1 MLVFEQAGSQSVSSP
16 FSARLHSSSAKS
28 LHALNNISRRLHR
41 LRGDGIQT
49 FVKSKIPRAL
59 SLSPFRKY
67 RDGEL
72 LVFEPQNSSNRDLQ
86 MSFLRTGNELAQ
98 YRALIEMHRTATR
111 ARKKSNFQRYILLI
125 FVGHPFHLSFK
136 LLIPH
141 SKSQKNK
148 QEKVPNILKI
158 SLSLTSVTDLS
169 LSFLFLS

>member
-1 MLVFEQAGSQSVSSP
+1 
-16 FSARLHSSSAKS
+16 
-28 LHALNNISRRLHR
+28 
-41 LRGDGIQT
+41 
-49 FVKSKIPRAL
+49 
-59 SLSPFRKY
+59 
-67 RDGEL
+67 
-72 LVFEPQNSSNRDLQ
+72 

-98 YRALIEMHRTATR
+98 YRALIEMHRTVTR
-111 ARKKSNFQRYILLI
+111 AREKSNFQRYILLI

-141 SKSQKNK
+141 SKSQKNN

>member
-1 MLVFEQAGSQSVSSP
+1 
-16 FSARLHSSSAKS
+16 
-28 LHALNNISRRLHR
+28 
-41 LRGDGIQT
+41 
-49 FVKSKIPRAL
+49 
-59 SLSPFRKY
+59 
-67 RDGEL
+67 
-72 LVFEPQNSSNRDLQ
+72 

-158 SLSLTSVTDLS
+158 SLSLTSVADLS
-169 LSFLFLS
+169 LSVLFLS